1 MKKLLVAG
9 LAMLGSLAVAGSAF
23 AVSVQLH
30 YETGT
35 LIPATQITGFSPGG
49 IAMAGMKV
57 TAYYKT
63 DDFSTLTSET
73 ITWGVIG
80 TGGTGGT
87 GAGVQGTGWSL
98 LFESEDTYYK
108 PWKLNSTGAIIE
120 KIVLD
125 GLPGNTVF
133 DIKYQATSDVPYGIP
148 GTSGSARGW
157 DFSVQSAGTY
167 TTDGVITATYS
178 NEVYLPNKLPVGD
191 LFSQLTIGFAPGFLG
206 SSSNPL
212 ALTFLAD
219 TDKMKA
225 PIPEPA
231 TLLLFATG
239 LAGLAVVGRRRRT

>member
-1 MKKLLVAG
+1 MHLVTY
-9 LAMLGSLAVAGSAF
+9 LHPRLPTDSA
-23 AVSVQLH
+23 
-30 YETGT
+30 EE
-35 LIPATQITGFSPGG
+35 PKFSPGG

-73 ITWGVIG
+73 ITWGAI
-80 TGGTGGT
+80 GT
-87 GAGVQGTGWSL
+87 GAGVQGDNWSL
-98 LFESEDTYYK
+98 LFELGDTYYN
-108 PWKLNSTGAIIE
+108 PWKFTSTGASIE

-148 GTSGSARGW
+148 GTSGSAKGW

-167 TTDGVITATYS
+167 PANGFITATYS

-219 TDKMKA
+219 TDKMQA